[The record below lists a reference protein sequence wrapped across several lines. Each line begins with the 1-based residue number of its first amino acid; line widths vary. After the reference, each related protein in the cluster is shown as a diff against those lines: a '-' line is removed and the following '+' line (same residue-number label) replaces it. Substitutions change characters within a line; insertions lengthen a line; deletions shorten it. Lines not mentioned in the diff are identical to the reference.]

1 MMLIA
6 KKAAA
11 VLLVLAVFPIAGCGN
26 TFGNGEPT
34 TPEQGLTVEES
45 TGFGD
50 ETQPTAEVSDT
61 QTMETV
67 VYYIKNKD
75 NKPYLV
81 REIHLVE
88 KSAQTAKAALEE
100 LVLGRPLTKEAFNVF
115 PKGTKILGINIKDGL
130 ATVDFSQE
138 VLSANTGAAIEA
150 LGIASIVNTMTE
162 FPSVQKV
169 KLTVEGSAEKGM
181 DWWGH
186 IGLYKQ
192 PFTRDLSRVME
203 PAIWLTAP
211 KAGQTVGSP
220 MKVAGMAMVFEA
232 TVNYRLKNSEGKI
245 LAEGFAQAAAGAP
258 EHGEFSFTID
268 FAAETGKGTLEVF
281 EVSMKDG
288 GEINKVSVPVVF
300 K

>member
-1 MMLIA
+1 MLIA

-11 VLLVLAVFPIAGCGN
+11 VLLVLSVFPLAGCGN
-26 TFGNGEPT
+26 IFGHGEPT
-34 TPEQGLTVEES
+34 TREQGLSGEES

-50 ETQPTAEVSDT
+50 ETLPTAEVSDT

-75 NKPYLV
+75 NKPYLM
-81 REIHLVE
+81 REIHHVK

-100 LVLGRPLTKEAFNVF
+100 LVSGRPLAKEAFNVF
-115 PKGTKILGINIKDGL
+115 PEGTKILGINIKDGL

-138 VLSANTGAAIEA
+138 VLSAGTGAEIEA
-150 LGIASIVNTMTE
+150 LGITSIVNTMTE
-162 FPSVQKV
+162 FSNVQKV

-186 IGLYKQ
+186 VGLYKQ

-211 KAGQTVGSP
+211 KTGQAVGSP
-220 MKVAGMAMVFEA
+220 MKVSGMAMVFEA
-232 TVNYRLKNSEGKI
+232 TVNYRLKTGEGKI

-258 EHGEFSFTID
+258 EHGVFSFTID

-288 GEINKVSVPVVF
+288 SEINKVTMPVFF

>member
-220 MKVAGMAMVFEA
+220 WFL
-232 TVNYRLKNSEGKI
+232 RQPSI
-245 LAEGFAQAAAGAP
+245 
-258 EHGEFSFTID
+258 
-268 FAAETGKGTLEVF
+268 TG
-281 EVSMKDG
+281 
-288 GEINKVSVPVVF
+288 
-300 K
+300 